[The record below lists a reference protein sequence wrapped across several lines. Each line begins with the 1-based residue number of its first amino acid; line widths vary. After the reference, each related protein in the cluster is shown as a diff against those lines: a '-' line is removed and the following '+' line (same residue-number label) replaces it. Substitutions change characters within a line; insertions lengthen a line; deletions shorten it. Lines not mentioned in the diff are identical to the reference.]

1 MIEPFACATNVVRDL
16 RPKDPVFCLRPKVLS
31 ETARRLAALFPGPML
46 YAVKCN
52 DNLAILRALYDGGI
66 RHFDTASPAE
76 IRSVATNFPDATC
89 HYMHPV
95 KSTEAITEAFHQYGV
110 RSFAFDHK
118 DELAKILA
126 IVGDTPVNL
135 MLRIAVERKQAIMDL
150 SGKFGASA
158 DKAVSLLRAARGPN
172 RRLGITFHVGSQCIS
187 PAAYARAIQL
197 ADRIVKQ
204 SGVQVDLLDV
214 GGGFPA
220 QYSGTEPEFG
230 VFAQAIVEA
239 VAQTETLRD
248 TELSCEPGRA
258 LVADG
263 MSVLVRVELR
273 RSNALYLNDG
283 TYGSLSELKYL
294 GPCFPMRV
302 IRPEG
307 DMGDAPLSRF
317 RLFGP
322 TCDSVDSM
330 PGPFWLP
337 AGIRSGDYIEIAQMG
352 AYSTALRTRF
362 NGFDKAHVVAVADEG
377 PRNRIVAEP
386 QRVVAVA

>member
-1 MIEPFACATNVVRDL
+1 MIEPFACATDVVRVL

-31 ETARRLAALFPGPML
+31 ATAQRLAGIFPGPVL

-52 DNLAILRALYDGGI
+52 DTPAVLRALYDGGL
-66 RHFDTASPAE
+66 RHFDTASLAE

-95 KSTEAITEAFHQYGV
+95 KSTEAIAEAFHRFGV

-126 IVGDTPVNL
+126 ITGDAPVNL
-135 MLRIAVERKQAIMDL
+135 MVRIAVERKQAIMDL
-150 SGKFGASA
+150 SGKFGASM
-158 DKAVSLLRAARGPN
+158 DKAASLLRAARGAN
-172 RRLGITFHVGSQCIS
+172 RRLGITFHVGSQCVS
-187 PAAYARAIQL
+187 PVAYARAIQL

-204 SGVQVDLLDV
+204 SGVPVQLLDV

-220 QYSGTEPEFG
+220 QYIGTEPEFDI
-230 VFAQAIVEA
+230 FTKTIVEA
-239 VAQTETLRD
+239 VAKTETLRD
-248 TELSCEPGRA
+248 VDLSCEPGRA

-263 MSVLVRVELR
+263 MSIVVRVELR
-273 RSNALYLNDG
+273 RGNALYLNDG

-294 GPCFPMRV
+294 GPCFPMQT
-302 IRPEG
+302 IRPESDIG
-307 DMGDAPLSRF
+307 DGPLARF

-352 AYSTALRTRF
+352 AYSAALRTRF
-362 NGFDKAHVVAVADEG
+362 NGFDKAHMVALTDEG
-377 PRNRIVAEP
+377 PRNRVVAEP